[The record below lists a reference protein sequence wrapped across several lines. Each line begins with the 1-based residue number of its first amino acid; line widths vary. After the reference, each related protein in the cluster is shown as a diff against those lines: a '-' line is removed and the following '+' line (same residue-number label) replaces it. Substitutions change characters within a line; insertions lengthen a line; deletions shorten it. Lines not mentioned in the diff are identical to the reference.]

1 MHPPSWTPI
10 RPLRFSGLQAQHAD
24 AENAPRPAT
33 SRRIRAARASAEPWN
48 GSERR
53 KGRHRGSLIRILDEP
68 MPTVAVVCGSRSDL
82 STLKGCFD
90 VLDSYGIAWEAS
102 VISAHRQPD
111 ALHAYVAEAEAAG
124 VRLFIGAAGLAA
136 HLPGVLASLTAKPV
150 IGIPLDGGALGG
162 ADALYA
168 VVQMPPGVPVA
179 TVAIGSA
186 GAKNAGH
193 LAARILAL
201 ADEVVAAN
209 VAAFREDQASR
220 AELRIDPRA

>member
-1 MHPPSWTPI
+1 
-10 RPLRFSGLQAQHAD
+10 
-24 AENAPRPAT
+24 
-33 SRRIRAARASAEPWN
+33 
-48 GSERR
+48 
-53 KGRHRGSLIRILDEP
+53 

-82 STLKGCFD
+82 PTLKGCFD

-111 ALHAYVAEAEAAG
+111 ALHAYVAEAEASG
-124 VRLFIGAAGLAA
+124 VRVFIGAAGLAA

-168 VVQMPPGVPVA
+168 VVQMPPGVPVG

-193 LAARILAL
+193 LAARIVAL
-201 ADEVVAAN
+201 SDPAVAERVVA
-209 VAAFREDQASR
+209 FRDEQASK

>member
-1 MHPPSWTPI
+1 MTIGPHDQVHGRNAAPGRI
-10 RPLRFSGLQAQHAD
+10 IVSGVGKSGIVGRKIAATLTSTGT
-24 AENAPRPAT
+24 PAT
-33 SRRIRAARASAEPWN
+33 FLHPVEALHGDLGLPHREVVQQHQLDVRTHEVAAVSQSLADDGARAVVEFRAPSAKGLVLAPTRELALQV
-48 GSERR
+48 SEAFER
-53 KGRHRGSLIRILDEP
+53 
-68 MPTVAVVCGSRSDL
+68 
-82 STLKGCFD
+82 
-90 VLDSYGIAWEAS
+90 Y
-102 VISAHRQPD
+102 
-111 ALHAYVAEAEAAG
+111 
-124 VRLFIGAAGLAA
+124 AA

-201 ADEVVAAN
+201 ADEHVAGK
-209 VAAFREDQASR
+209 VAAFRDDQASR
-220 AELRIDPRA
+220 AELRVDPRA

>member
-1 MHPPSWTPI
+1 
-10 RPLRFSGLQAQHAD
+10 
-24 AENAPRPAT
+24 
-33 SRRIRAARASAEPWN
+33 
-48 GSERR
+48 
-53 KGRHRGSLIRILDEP
+53 
-68 MPTVAVVCGSRSDL
+68 MPTVAVICGSRSDL
-82 STLKGCFD
+82 PTLKGTFD

-102 VISAHRQPD
+102 VISAHRQAD
-111 ALHAYVAEAEAAG
+111 ALHAYVADAEAGGAQ
-124 VRLFIGAAGLAA
+124 LFIGAAGLAA
-136 HLPGVLASLTAKPV
+136 HLPGVIASLTAKPV

-201 ADEVVAAN
+201 TDAGLAARVQAARDE
-209 VAAFREDQASR
+209 QAGG

>member
-1 MHPPSWTPI
+1 M
-10 RPLRFSGLQAQHAD
+10 
-24 AENAPRPAT
+24 
-33 SRRIRAARASAEPWN
+33 
-48 GSERR
+48 
-53 KGRHRGSLIRILDEP
+53 LDGV
-68 MPTVAVVCGSRSDL
+68 PTVAVLCGSRSDL

-90 VLDSYGIAWEAS
+90 VLDAYEIEWEAS
-102 VISAHRQPD
+102 VISAHRQAD

-136 HLPGVLASLTAKPV
+136 HLPGVLASLTARPV
-150 IGIPLDGGALGG
+150 IGIPLDGGVLGA

-179 TVAIGSA
+179 TVAIGRA
-186 GAKNAGH
+186 GAKNAAH

-201 ADEVVAAN
+201 ADPELAER
-209 VAAFREDQASR
+209 VAAFREEQATK